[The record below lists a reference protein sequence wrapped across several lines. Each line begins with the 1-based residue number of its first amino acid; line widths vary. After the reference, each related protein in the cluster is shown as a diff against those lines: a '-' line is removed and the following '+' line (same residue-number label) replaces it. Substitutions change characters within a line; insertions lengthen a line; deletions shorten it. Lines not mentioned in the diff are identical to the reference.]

1 MNWFSS
7 VSNLKKKKKKSYT
20 YDGLSRQRKIK
31 EEKL

>member
-1 MNWFSS
+1 MNWFPS
-7 VSNLKKKKKKSYT
+7 VINLKKKKKSYT